1 MDHPGWVGLW
11 QDELV
16 LDDTTDVFTPKVPD
30 DEDVVD
36 EICTKLL
43 FGCGRAVLLGHV
55 GLIANVFEPMRIVWK
70 KKLIQ
75 NQN

>member
-11 QDELV
+11 QDEL

-30 DEDVVD
+30 DEDEVE

-43 FGCGRAVLLGHV
+43 LGCGRALFGHV

-70 KKLIQ
+70 I
-75 NQN
+75 NY